1 MSTKHPQSPSFLRQA
16 RFAAHFGRSRARG
29 ALRRAA
35 HVAAAL
41 TLGSFFPAATLLT
54 CPALLACSRDPAE
67 LEADD
72 RQKLALLLAADAK
85 VDGAL
90 AEAERLDRHGKG
102 EDAAKLVEGEAT
114 RALGDA
120 TALLTETKPLSPWG
134 ASLHAE
140 LGKLFS
146 DRKAAMPG
154 YASSLRSSDAKV
166 KLEAALLQAGL
177 EKRALAIAA
186 ATKATRKN

>member
-16 RFAAHFGRSRARG
+16 RSVARFGRSRAQG

-35 HVAAAL
+35 RLAAAL
-41 TLGSFFPAATLLT
+41 AFVPLFLAATLVASPL
-54 CPALLACSRDPAE
+54 LLACSRDPAE

-72 RQKLALLLAADAK
+72 RQKIALLLAADAK

-90 AEAERLDRHGKG
+90 AEADRLDRHGKG
-102 EDAAKLVEGEAT
+102 EEAAKLVEGEAT
-114 RALGDA
+114 RSLGDA
-120 TALLTETKPLSPWG
+120 TALLLETKPLSPWG

-140 LGKLFS
+140 LGKLFA

-154 YASSLRSSDAKV
+154 YASALRSSDAKV

-177 EKRALAIAA
+177 EKRALALAA

>member
-1 MSTKHPQSPSFLRQA
+1 MA
-16 RFAAHFGRSRARG
+16 R
-29 ALRRAA
+29 
-35 HVAAAL
+35 VAAAL
-41 TLGSFFPAATLLT
+41 ALGSIFPAGALVASPLLF
-54 CPALLACSRDPAE
+54 ACSRDPAE

-90 AEAERLDRHGKG
+90 AEADRLDRHGKG
-102 EDAAKLVEGEAT
+102 EEAAKLVEGEAT
-114 RALGDA
+114 RSLGDA
-120 TALLTETKPLSPWG
+120 AALLAETKPLSPWG
-134 ASLHAE
+134 SSLHAE
-140 LGKLFS
+140 IGKLFA

-154 YASSLRSSDAKV
+154 YASALRSSDTKV

-186 ATKATRKN
+186 ATKAPRKN